1 MSKLVYK
8 HVSQKYGVEFAY
20 YKNPINFLDK
30 RMNYCI
36 ISPLS
41 TCSLWIISIII
52 KLYFEINYLLKMYII
67 YV

>member
-20 YKNPINFLDK
+20 YKNPINFFGQRNELLH
-30 RMNYCI
+30 N
-36 ISPLS
+36 ISIKYMFLR
-41 TCSLWIISIII
+41 IISIII

>member
-8 HVSQKYGVEFAY
+8 HISQKYGVEFVY
-20 YKNPINFLDK
+20 YRSTINFVDIE
-30 RMNYCI
+30 MNYCI
-36 ISPLS
+36 IPLS
-41 TCSLWIISIII
+41 KCSVRIISIII